1 MSHRIASFLYL
12 LEPRDWTMPEMRYN
26 PTLTVII
33 PTYNRVEL
41 LGKALAGY
49 ERQTS
54 PRLIDELLV
63 VDDGS
68 TDSTEMFVR
77 EFRGKSRLPIRY
89 LRQSNKGP
97 AAARNL
103 GLSEAKSQLVLFTD
117 SDIIPSHDL
126 VEQHSA
132 WHRQYPEIDSAIL
145 GYVTWSPEVNPT
157 PFMRWYGEDAMLFA
171 YRAARGRTELDF
183 RFFYTCNL
191 SVNTAFLRKHGR
203 FNECFR
209 SAAYEDTELGYRLS
223 KHGMKLRYNPAA
235 VAYHHQFF
243 SFAAACRKARANA
256 DAAQLFFATEAGR
269 EVFKQM
275 ERKQSRLSYRIART
289 FAKGAAMLL
298 RPVRSWIDS
307 RTRLPGIFYHLF
319 FWYDVNGFGG
329 IAPEP

>member
-1 MSHRIASFLYL
+1 
-12 LEPRDWTMPEMRYN
+12 MPEMRHK

-33 PTYNRVEL
+33 PTYNREQL
-41 LGKALAGY
+41 LVKALAGY
-49 ERQTS
+49 EKQSS
-54 PRLIDELLV
+54 PELIDELLV

-68 TDSTEMFVR
+68 TDGTEMFVR
-77 EFRGKSRLPIRY
+77 EFGSKSPFPVRY

-103 GLSEAKSQLVLFTD
+103 GLSEAKSDLVLFTD

-132 WHRQYPEIDSAIL
+132 WHRQYQEIHGAIL

-171 YRAARGRTELDF
+171 YRAVRGRTELDF

-191 SVNTAFLRKHGR
+191 SVKTAFLREHGH

-209 SAAYEDTELGYRLS
+209 TAAYEDTELGYRLS
-223 KHGMKLRYNPAA
+223 KQGMNLRYNPAA

-243 SFAAACRKARANA
+243 SFAAACRKARGNA
-256 DAAQLFFATEAGR
+256 DAAQLFFTTEAGQ
-269 EVFKQM
+269 EVLKQM
-275 ERKQSRLSYRIART
+275 ERKRSRLSYRIAKA
-289 FAKGAAMLL
+289 FAKGAATLL
-298 RPVRSWIDS
+298 HPVRSWIDS
-307 RTRLPGIFYHLF
+307 RTRLPGILYHLF
-319 FWYDVNGFGG
+319 FWYDVNGFGEVT
-329 IAPEP
+329 PEP